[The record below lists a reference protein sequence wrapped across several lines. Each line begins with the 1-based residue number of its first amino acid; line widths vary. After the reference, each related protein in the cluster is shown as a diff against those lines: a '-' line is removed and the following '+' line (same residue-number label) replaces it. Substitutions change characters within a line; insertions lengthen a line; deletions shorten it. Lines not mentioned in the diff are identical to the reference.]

1 MIILPCLP
9 HWLYAALLIGA
20 TAARAQTP
28 PAGATPAYPVK
39 PVRLVVPFPAGG
51 PVDIAMRIIGP
62 KVSEALGQ
70 NLVIDNRGGAS
81 SIIGSDIVAKSPPD
95 GYTLLACTTTNTM
108 IPSLIPKIPYDMARD
123 FESVG
128 QLAIV
133 TSILTAHPTLP
144 VKSVKELIALAKARP
159 GQLTY
164 GSAGNGSPSHLA
176 GELLKTMAGVQIT
189 HVPYRGGGPAAVEQ
203 VAGQVQIA
211 FLSAPAVVPF
221 IKNGRLRAL
230 GVTNARRSL
239 VLPDLPTIAESGL
252 PGYESDVWH
261 GIFVPARTPAAIV
274 QRLYRDFAG
283 AMRDSDIG
291 AKLIAAG
298 VEPSLTSGEE
308 FGKKVRDEIVR
319 WAKVIKASG
328 MKID

>member
-1 MIILPCLP
+1 MK
-9 HWLYAALLIGA
+9 LLSIPLGLLLLA
-20 TAARAQTP
+20 TTSATHAQTTT
-28 PAGATPAYPVK
+28 PATGAAYPVK

-81 SIIGSDIVAKSPPD
+81 SIIGSDIVAKAPPD

-123 FESVG
+123 FEPVG

-133 TSILTAHPTLP
+133 TSILTAHPALP

-203 VAGQVQIA
+203 VAGQVQLA
-211 FLSAPAVVPF
+211 YLSAPAVVPF

-230 GVTNARRSL
+230 GVTNAKRSL
-239 VLPDLPTIAESGL
+239 VFPELPTIAESGL

-261 GIFVPARTPAAIV
+261 GVFVPARTAPAIV
-274 QRLYRDFAG
+274 QRLYRDFSG
-283 AMRDSDIG
+283 VMRDGDIS

-298 VEPSLTSGEE
+298 VEPSLATGEE